1 MFRRLFWFVLGA
13 VTGVMACVRLRA
25 ALADARENVTPANVL
40 RAVRAAVVSVARRL
54 WSAFES
60 VRESGNPG
68 HVHDPSV
75 AAPTSSR
82 RHLATRPSS
91 HHG

>member
-1 MFRRLFWFVLGA
+1 MFRRLFWFLLGA
-13 VTGVMACVRLRA
+13 VTGVVAYVRVRA

-40 RAVRAAVVSVARRL
+40 RALRSVLVSVAGRL
-54 WSAFES
+54 WSSFES
-60 VRESGNPG
+60 VRDSRNPG
-68 HVHDPSV
+68 RSHDPSITAP
-75 AAPTSSR
+75 AASR